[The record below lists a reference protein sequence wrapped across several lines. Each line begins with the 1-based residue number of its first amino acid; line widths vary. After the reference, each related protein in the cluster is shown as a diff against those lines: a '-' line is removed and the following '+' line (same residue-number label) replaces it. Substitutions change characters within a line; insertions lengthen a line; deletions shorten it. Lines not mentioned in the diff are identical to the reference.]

1 MTPAA
6 EPKKKLTYA
15 DYLLFP
21 DDGKRHEL
29 IGGEHYVSPSPKFD
43 HQAISARLLV
53 QLFLQIE
60 AKGLGRVV
68 AAPMDVQLSLTSV
81 VEPDLIVV
89 LEKNRYIITPERIKG
104 APDLLVEIL
113 SDSTAKRD
121 LEDKPKLYAAS
132 GVPEYW
138 IVSPDD
144 HTVEQHLL
152 EGGAYRLAGTH
163 ETSISFLG
171 LADVTVDLKK
181 VW

>member
-1 MTPAA
+1 MTRAA

-29 IGGEHYVSPSPKFD
+29 IDGEHYVSPSPNLY
-43 HQAISARLLV
+43 HQTVSGRIFA
-53 QLFLQIE
+53 QLFFQIE
-60 AKGLGRVV
+60 AKRLGRVL

-89 LEKNRYIITPERIKG
+89 LERNRHILAPKRIKG

-113 SDSTAKRD
+113 SDSTAKQD
-121 LEDKPKLYAAS
+121 FEDKPKLYAAS

-138 IVSPDD
+138 IVSPDE

-152 EGGAYRLAGTH
+152 EGSAYRLAGTH
-163 ETSISFLG
+163 ETEITFCG
-171 LADVTVDLKK
+171 LEGVVVDLKK